1 MPALPAR
8 PSGTKE
14 RLSIQEF
21 CRRTKK
27 LSDTGDRMLILPTQL
42 TKWRKDMMPSAR
54 AAMVTARVF
63 GVSRSFFYLV
73 GEKIVQGKK
82 PPPVEDHLSI
92 SRLAMVRD
100 ALKTVLETHRRS
112 SKEWAA

>member
-1 MPALPAR
+1 
-8 PSGTKE
+8 
-14 RLSIQEF
+14 
-21 CRRTKK
+21 
-27 LSDTGDRMLILPTQL
+27 MLILPTQL

-73 GEKIVQGKK
+73 GENIVQGKK
-82 PPPVEDHLSI
+82 PPPVEDDYLTI

-112 SKEWAA
+112 SKEWAV